1 MSKSEITVLILAIVC
16 ILSIALFMIGGAVQD
31 VDMHDIKTEGVAPED
46 QQDAYAKLNTQRDVG
61 ELLQFIAAIITLL
74 SMIGLMIASI
84 MISTDNANKP
94 LSGRLKEH

>member
-1 MSKSEITVLILAIVC
+1 M
-16 ILSIALFMIGGAVQD
+16 IAGRCRTWIC
-31 VDMHDIKTEGVAPED
+31 TTSRPEGVAPED
-46 QQDAYAKLNTQRDVG
+46 QQDAYAKLNTQEDVG